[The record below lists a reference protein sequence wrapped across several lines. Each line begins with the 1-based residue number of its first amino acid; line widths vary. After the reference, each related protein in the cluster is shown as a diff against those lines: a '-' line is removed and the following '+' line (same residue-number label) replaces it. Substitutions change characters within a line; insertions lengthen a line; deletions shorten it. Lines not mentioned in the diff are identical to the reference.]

1 MALPSQMSSSSSG
14 RIHRPSVPQAP
25 RPWAKPLGIAV
36 FVVALVL
43 GVWALGKYL
52 PFAKSKQGKELA
64 SQTPTSTSAAGLSGD
79 GKDSIKD
86 PGKDPTRA
94 SEPWKEPPKLLFAST
109 DEKPAEPSAPQLK
122 LNEVKVIPP
131 TPFGLGD
138 QKSGQPAAAVT
149 APGAGSTVSPADP
162 SKPAPTDVTNPTGEP
177 AKLTTP
183 ASTGPGTTAL
193 PPNPALAAE
202 PTAPTASSSPV
213 VLSLMQQGDS
223 ALRANKLVEARS
235 AYSKALLSPGATRGE
250 QESLREKLT
259 RINEDMVFSTKTIP
273 GDPFAMLYVVEAGD
287 NPTTIRKRQQL
298 ATETSLIT
306 RINKFDP
313 KKLRVGQKLKLLTGP
328 FHAVVAKSDY
338 RLDLFMGPPEEPER
352 WVYVK
357 SFRVGL
363 GEANS
368 TPTGSFFVKKNSKLM
383 DPYWTNPRTGE
394 KFEASDPKN
403 PIGEFWVGIE
413 GLGSS
418 ALHTGYGLHG
428 TIDPSS
434 IGQQKSMGCVRLLN
448 DDIAMLYDLL
458 VPEISL
464 VNIVP

>member
-14 RIHRPSVPQAP
+14 RVHRSSTPQAP
-25 RPWAKPLGIAV
+25 RPWAKPVGIAV

-52 PFAKSKQGKELA
+52 PFAKSKQGQELA
-64 SQTPTSTSAAGLSGD
+64 SQTPAGTSAAGLSGS
-79 GKDSIKD
+79 GAEAAKDEAK
-86 PGKDPTRA
+86 A
-94 SEPWKEPPKLLFAST
+94 SEPWKEPPKLLFAVA
-109 DEKPAEPSAPQLK
+109 DEKPAEPSTPQLK
-122 LNEVKVIPP
+122 LNDVKVIPP

-138 QKSGQPAAAVT
+138 QKSGSGATSGPTSGSAT
-149 APGAGSTVSPADP
+149 PGATDP
-162 SKPAPTDVTNPTGEP
+162 SKPSPTDVTNPTGEP
-177 AKLTTP
+177 AKP
-183 ASTGPGTTAL
+183 AAPEIKVPGPTAL
-193 PPNPALAAE
+193 PPNPVLAAE

-213 VLSLMQQGDS
+213 VLSLMQQGDA

-235 AYSKALLSPGATRGE
+235 AYSKALLSAGATRGE

-259 RINEDMVFSTKTIP
+259 RINEDMVFSSKTIP

-298 ATETSLIT
+298 ATEVSLIT

-328 FHAVVAKSDY
+328 FHAVVSKSDY

-368 TPTGSFFVKKNSKLM
+368 TPTGSFFVKKNSKLTN
-383 DPYWTNPRTGE
+383 PYWTNPRTGE
-394 KFEASDPKN
+394 KFEADDPKN

-413 GLGSS
+413 GLGGS

-428 TIDPSS
+428 TIDPGS
-434 IGQQKSMGCVRLLN
+434 IGQQKSMGCVRLMN